1 MIIKVGL
8 IIEGKDYRGNIRT
21 GKIIKIL
28 KGFRQVI
35 IQCSEYKNDTYHIT
49 FDDIIKI
56 Y

>member
-35 IQCSEYKNDTYHIT
+35 IQCSENKNDTYHIT

>member
-1 MIIKVGL
+1 MVIKVGL
-8 IIEGKDYRGNIRT
+8 TIEGKDHRGNIRT

>member
-1 MIIKVGL
+1 MTIKVG
-8 IIEGKDYRGNIRT
+8 IIIRGKDFKGNIRE